1 MSALDIALRVVLIM
15 SIKRLVSLTNPLKN
29 LMKIEK
35 CSSIKLDVL
44 KGALLTNENG
54 GEFYIVDFHT
64 CLDDLTN
71 VLVSIK
77 TCWFWKYSLSS
88 VSWASIKT
96 GQSNYK
102 EGKINGN

>member
-1 MSALDIALRVVLIM
+1 MF
-15 SIKRLVSLTNPLKN
+15 IKRLVSLTNPLKN

-64 CLDDLTN
+64 SLDDLTN

-77 TCWFWKYSLSS
+77 SADSENNSLSS
-88 VSWASIKT
+88 VSWASIKNWSIQLQ
-96 GQSNYK
+96 GGHN
-102 EGKINGN
+102 

>member
-1 MSALDIALRVVLIM
+1 MST
-15 SIKRLVSLTNPLKN
+15 KRLVSLTNPLKN
-29 LMKIEK
+29 LMKIGK

-64 CLDDLTN
+64 SLDDLTN

-77 TCWFWKYSLSS
+77 SADSENNSLSS
-88 VSWASIKT
+88 VSWASIKNWSIQLQ
-96 GQSNYK
+96 GGHN
-102 EGKINGN
+102 